1 MGTADDAAV
10 YRINSRTALVATV
23 DFFAPNVDD
32 PYTYGAVAAANAMSD
47 VFAMGGEVVLA
58 LNVAAFPENLPS
70 EAVREI
76 LRGGAE
82 KVAEAGGMIA
92 GGHTV
97 WDEEPKYGL
106 SVIGR
111 VHPNRI
117 LRKNGLKPGDH
128 LYLTKRL
135 GTGSLLSG
143 SKQGKVSDDILGPA
157 VQSMLQLNRHASHLL
172 RESGV
177 TSATDVTG
185 FGLLGHLWEM
195 VSQSGVR
202 ARVDLDMLPAL
213 PGALDSLGGGTETGG
228 GERNREWVGTNV
240 EVAEGV
246 SPVLASLAFDPQ
258 TSGGLLFSCS
268 RRRAAKLEA
277 AFARDGHDLWR
288 IGSVEAGN
296 PAILLTG
303 G

>member
-32 PYTYGAVAAANAMSD
+32 PYTYGAIAATNAMSD
-47 VFAMGGEVVLA
+47 VFAMGGEVMLA
-58 LNVAAFPENLPS
+58 LNIAAFPEDLPG

-82 KVAEAGGMIA
+82 KVAEAGGVIA

-97 WDEEPKYGL
+97 WDQEPKYGL

-111 VHPNRI
+111 VNPNRI
-117 LRKNGLKPGDH
+117 LRKNGLKPGDY

-143 SKQGKVSDDILGPA
+143 SKQHKVSEAELGPA
-157 VQSMLQLNRHASHLL
+157 VESMLQSNRHASHLL
-172 RESGV
+172 REAGV

-202 ARVDLDMLPAL
+202 ARIVAEALPAL
-213 PGALDSLGGGTETGG
+213 PGALDSLGRGTETGG
-228 GERNREWVGTNV
+228 GGRNREWVGANV
-240 EVAEGV
+240 EVAEDV
-246 SPVLASLAFDPQ
+246 SPVFRGLAFDPQ
-258 TSGGLLFSCS
+258 TSGGLLFACS
-268 RRRAAKLEA
+268 KRRAAKLEA
-277 AFARDGHDLWR
+277 TVARDGHNLWR
-288 IGSVEAGN
+288 IGNVEAGN
-296 PAILLTG
+296 PAILLANG
-303 G
+303 

>member
-32 PYTYGAVAAANAMSD
+32 PYTYGAIAATNAMSD

-58 LNVAAFPENLPS
+58 LNVAAFPEDLPG

-82 KVAEAGGMIA
+82 KVAEAGGVIA

-97 WDEEPKYGL
+97 WDQEPKYGL

-117 LRKNGLKPGDH
+117 LRKNGLKPGDA

-135 GTGSLLSG
+135 GTGTLLSG
-143 SKQGKVSDDILGPA
+143 SKQSKVAESELGPA
-157 VQSMLQLNRHASHLL
+157 VQSMLQSNRHASHLL
-172 RESGV
+172 REAGV

-195 VSQSGVR
+195 LQQSGVR
-202 ARVDLDMLPAL
+202 ARIEADALPAL
-213 PGALDSLGGGTETGG
+213 PGALESLGRGTETGG
-228 GERNREWVGTNV
+228 GGRNRAWVGTNAQV
-240 EVAEGV
+240 GDGV
-246 SPVLASLAFDPQ
+246 SPVLEGLAFDPQ
-258 TSGGLLFSCS
+258 TSGGLLFGCP

-288 IGSVEAGN
+288 IGTVEPGQ
-296 PAILLTG
+296 PAIHLSG
-303 G
+303 R